1 MSLIFEQLLN
11 GLQFGMML
19 FLMASGLTLV
29 VGIMNFINLAH
40 GTLYM
45 AGAFLAVT
53 FQMLTG
59 SYLIA
64 VGLAIISTA
73 LLGLLIEFLIAQP
86 LYKRDHLDQVLCTF
100 GIILFLNELARV
112 IWGSAPLR
120 MDAPDWLDGSVDIAG
135 IGYPTYRLAIIVVSA
150 AVAVALHVV
159 ITRTRLGM
167 LIRAGASDRAM
178 IVGLGV
184 NIQLLYALLFAVG
197 AALAALSGILAA
209 PIFAVQVGMGDHILI
224 LTLVVVVIGGIGS
237 VHGALIAALLVGVID
252 TVGRVTLPAGFGNIL
267 IYVLMAMILFW
278 RPRGLFPAHG

>member
-1 MSLIFEQLLN
+1 VSLVLEQLLN

-53 FQMLTG
+53 FQLLTG
-59 SYLIA
+59 NYVLA
-64 VGLAIISTA
+64 LGLAIAGTA
-73 LLGLLIEFLIAQP
+73 LLGLAIEILIAQP
-86 LYKRDHLDQVLCTF
+86 LYQRDHLDQVLCTF

-112 IWGSAPLR
+112 LWGSAPLR
-120 MDAPDWLDGSVDIAG
+120 MDVPKWLDGSVDLAG
-135 IGYPTYRLAIIVVSA
+135 IGYPVYRLAIIAVSA
-150 AVAVALHVV
+150 AVAIGLHVV
-159 ITRTRLGM
+159 IARTRLGM
-167 LIRAGASDRAM
+167 LIRAGAADRKM

-184 NIQLLYALLFAVG
+184 NIQLLYALVFAAG
-197 AALAALSGILAA
+197 AALAALAGILAA
-209 PIFAVQVGMGDHILI
+209 PIFTVQTGMGDHILI

-237 VHGALIAALLVGVID
+237 VHGALVAALLVGVID
-252 TVGRVTLPAGFGNIL
+252 TVGRVTLPTGFGNVL

-278 RPRGLFPAHG
+278 RPRGLFATHG

>member
-1 MSLIFEQLLN
+1 VSLIFEQLLN

-45 AGAFLAVT
+45 AGAFFAVT
-53 FQMLTG
+53 FQLLTG
-59 SYLIA
+59 SYLAA
-64 VGLAIISTA
+64 VGLAVASTA

-86 LYKRDHLDQVLCTF
+86 LYTRDHLDQVLCTF

-120 MDAPDWLDGSVDIAG
+120 MDAPVWLDGSVDLAG
-135 IGYPTYRLAIIVVSA
+135 IAYPVYRLAIIAVSA
-150 AVAVALHVV
+150 AVALALYVV
-159 ITRTRLGM
+159 ITKTRLGM
-167 LIRAGASDRAM
+167 LIRAGASDRTM

-184 NIQLLYALLFAVG
+184 NIQLLYGLVFAVG
-197 AALAALSGILAA
+197 AALAALAGLLAA
-209 PIFAVQVGMGDHILI
+209 PLLAVQVGMGDHVLI
-224 LTLVVVVIGGIGS
+224 LTLVVVVIGGVGS
-237 VHGALIAALLVGVID
+237 VQGALLAALLVGVID
-252 TVGRVTLPAGFGNIL
+252 TVGRVTLPTGFGNIV

-278 RPRGLFPAHG
+278 RPRGLFPSNA

>member
-53 FQMLTG
+53 FQILTG
-59 SYLIA
+59 SYLMA
-64 VGLAIISTA
+64 VGLAIASTA
-73 LLGLLIEFLIAQP
+73 LLGLLLEFLIAQP

-135 IGYPTYRLAIIVVSA
+135 IGYPTYRLAIIAVSA
-150 AVAVALHVV
+150 AVVVALHVV

-167 LIRAGASDRAM
+167 LIRAGASDRSM

-184 NIQLLYALLFAVG
+184 NIQLLYALVFAVG

-209 PIFAVQVGMGDHILI
+209 PLFAVQVGMGDHILI
-224 LTLVVVVIGGIGS
+224 LTLVIVVIGGIGS
-237 VHGALIAALLVGVID
+237 VHGALLAALLVGVID
-252 TVGRVTLPAGFGNIL
+252 TVGRVTLPTGFGNVL

>member
-1 MSLIFEQLLN
+1 VSLILEQLLN

-45 AGAFLAVT
+45 TGAFLAVT
-53 FQMLTG
+53 FQLLTG
-59 SYLIA
+59 NYLLA
-64 VGLAIISTA
+64 LALAIVGTA
-73 LLGLLIEFLIAQP
+73 LVGLLIEVLIAQP
-86 LYKRDHLDQVLCTF
+86 LYQRDHLDQVLCTF

-120 MDAPDWLDGSVDIAG
+120 MDVPKWLDGSVDLAG
-135 IGYPTYRLAIIVVSA
+135 IGYPVYRLAIIVVSA
-150 AVAVALHVV
+150 AVAIGLHLV
-159 ITRTRLGM
+159 ITRTRIGM
-167 LIRAGASDRAM
+167 LVRAGAADRKM

-184 NIQLLYALLFAVG
+184 NIQLLYALVFAAG
-197 AALAALSGILAA
+197 AALAALSGILSA
-209 PIFAVQVGMGDHILI
+209 PIFTVQTGMGDHILI
-224 LTLVVVVIGGIGS
+224 LTLVVIVIGGIGS

-252 TVGRVTLPAGFGNIL
+252 TVGRVTLPTGFGNVL

>member
-1 MSLIFEQLLN
+1 VSLIFEQLLN

-45 AGAFLAVT
+45 AGAFFAVT
-53 FQMLTG
+53 FQLLTG
-59 SYLIA
+59 SYLAA
-64 VGLAIISTA
+64 VGLAVASTA

-120 MDAPDWLDGSVDIAG
+120 MDAPVWLDGSVDLAG
-135 IGYPTYRLAIIVVSA
+135 IAYPVYRLAIIAVSA
-150 AVAVALHVV
+150 AVALALYVV
-159 ITRTRLGM
+159 ITKTRLGM
-167 LIRAGASDRAM
+167 LIRAGASDRTM

-184 NIQLLYALLFAVG
+184 NIQLLYGLVFAVG
-197 AALAALSGILAA
+197 AALAALAGLLAA
-209 PIFAVQVGMGDHILI
+209 PLLAVQVGMGDHVLI
-224 LTLVVVVIGGIGS
+224 LTLVVVVIGGVGS
-237 VHGALIAALLVGVID
+237 VQGALLAALLVGVID
-252 TVGRVTLPAGFGNIL
+252 TVGRVTLPTGFGNIV

-278 RPRGLFPAHG
+278 RPRGLFPSHA